1 MNAIIIAAGSGKRI
15 SDNVS
20 NIPKSMVQINGKP
33 IISANGFM
41 SRDLY
46 ETNEKESNFYM
57 IGSMGLASSIGLGV
71 ALKNKGKKIYVFDG
85 DGNILMN
92 LGSLVTIGSLKPKN
106 FIHIIFDNK
115 SHESTGGQPT
125 NSKIIELEKIAKV
138 AKFKTY
144 KISKKEQI
152 KKIFSNIKKENGP
165 ICILVKIEKSNVR
178 SIRVDITPPNIK
190 TRFMKSLK

>member
-1 MNAIIIAAGSGKRI
+1 LIRKEAVKLIAHEIG
-15 SDNVS
+15 N
-20 NIPKSMVQINGKP
+20 QP

-46 ETNEKESNFYM
+46 ETNEKENNFYM

-71 ALKNKGKKIYVFDG
+71 ALSNPGKKIHIFDG

-115 SHESTGGQPT
+115 VHESTGGQPT
-125 NSKIIELEKIAKV
+125 NSKIISLEKIAKV

-144 KISKKEQI
+144 TISKKEQI
-152 KKIFSNIKKENGP
+152 KKIFSKIKKEEGP
-165 ICILVKIEKSNVR
+165 ICILVKIEKSSVR